1 MHDSNLLSRAQ
12 IFLERA
18 KALDPDNIV
27 ASEFLHKVWTLII
40 CFLQVENSLFQLHS
54 ISQGPSLPSFANH
67 DSEDETHS
75 TGYQSPHPKRMR
87 SDA

>member
-40 CFLQVENSLFQLHS
+40 CFLQVENSLF
-54 ISQGPSLPSFANH
+54 
-67 DSEDETHS
+67 
-75 TGYQSPHPKRMR
+75 
-87 SDA
+87 